1 MSIPNPY
8 LWKNYKQLA
17 VIPAVLILLAA
28 FFIFTRGIPA
38 GVDLKGG
45 ILISIQVDGVVD
57 AALLKQKLSAF
68 SKDVEIRAFSGPAG
82 SGYEIELGTSENLAA
97 AEAGVSA
104 IKEMDL
110 ELVRQEAAAGFANQ
124 SADKAAAEAKVKDIG
139 AKILEETRRV
149 LALSGSSRD
158 PGTEAHRAA
167 AVAEEEFS
175 TERSAYTQKI
185 MAAVREAVPVK
196 AYSLKEIGASLSKFF
211 FSKIREILVYSFILG
226 AIVVFLVFRS
236 FVPSIAVICGAV
248 ADVLIALGG
257 MSAFGIPLTLASTA
271 ALLMLIGFSLD
282 TDILLTMRVLKRT
295 EGTMYERAYGAMK
308 TGFMMN
314 FAAMAAFGVLA
325 GVALLLN
332 VPTYY
337 HIGSVV
343 LIGAV
348 ADFAATWGMNAVTI
362 LWYAERKERKRAG
375 FK

>member
-175 TERSAYTQKI
+175 TARSAYTQKI

-337 HIGSVV
+337 QIGSVV

-362 LWYAERKERKRAG
+362 LWYAERKERTRAG